1 MKKFILALVLAFC
14 CTLGV
19 TPPAEAGLISKE
31 QEIEMGR
38 ETAQQLEAKYGVVQD
53 YALQERVN
61 RIGQSL
67 VKVSDRQDLDYSFK
81 VLNSDEVNAMACP
94 GGFVYVF
101 KGLIDYMPTDAEL
114 AGVLGHE
121 VTHVVKKHTVHQIE
135 KQLLTTLA
143 FAIVTKGDLGLAGLA
158 TQALSAGYS
167 RTDERG
173 ADKGGFGLCV
183 AAGYNPYSMVL
194 TINKLEDLAQERGNP
209 GYGIFSSHP
218 EPEERLKRVMKQI
231 KELNV
236 HPDITLN
243 EDKTAAVHEGSW
255 NFNITQTIGK
265 DRPEYR
271 AYLLA
276 GGLYCVRERGKG
288 NIDPYRFIVYDNG
301 GSATIYYDDI
311 EIFTVYNQDAY
322 AGGFGSAGSYAA
334 ACTEMLRQWVPIANA
349 ADTAAL
355 KKGKNKK

>member
-1 MKKFILALVLAFC
+1 MKRFILAVVFAFC
-14 CTLGV
+14 CTLGL
-19 TPPAEAGLISKE
+19 TPPAEAGLISKQ

-38 ETAQQLEAKYGVVQD
+38 ETAMQLEAKYGVVQD

-67 VKVSDRQDLDYSFK
+67 VKVSERQDLDYTFK
-81 VLNSDEVNAMACP
+81 VLNSDEVNALACP
-94 GGFVYVF
+94 GGFIYVF
-101 KGLIDYMPTDAEL
+101 KGLIDYMPSDAEL

-143 FAIVTKGDLGLAGLA
+143 FAIVTKGDLGIAGWRRRLWRQA
-158 TQALSAGYS
+158 TAALMNAAP
-167 RTDERG
+167 TK
-173 ADKGGFGLCV
+173 AALTWCV
-183 AAGYNPYSMVL
+183 DAGYNPYSVVL
-194 TINKLEDLAQERGNP
+194 TINKLEDLAKERGNP

-231 KELNV
+231 KALKV

-243 EDKTAAVHEGSW
+243 EDNTASVHEGDWS
-255 NFNITQTIGK
+255 FNITQTIGN

-271 AYLLA
+271 AYMLA
-276 GGLYCVRERGKG
+276 GGLYCVRHRDLGK
-288 NIDPYRFIVYDNG
+288 IDPYRFIVYDNG

-311 EIFTVYNQDAY
+311 EILTVYNQDAY

-334 ACTEMLRQWVPIANA
+334 ACTELLRQWVPIANA
-349 ADTAAL
+349 NDTNHGKT
-355 KKGKNKK
+355 KKK

>member
-1 MKKFILALVLAFC
+1 MKRFILAVVFAFC
-14 CTLGV
+14 CTLGL
-19 TPPAEAGLISKE
+19 TSPAEAGLISKQ

-38 ETAQQLEAKYGVVQD
+38 ETAMQLEAKYGVVQD

-67 VKVSDRQDLDYSFK
+67 VKVSERQDLDYTFK
-81 VLNSDEVNAMACP
+81 VLNSDEVNALACP

-101 KGLIDYMPTDAEL
+101 KGLIDYMPSDAEL

-143 FAIVTKGDLGLAGLA
+143 FAIVTKGDLGIAGLA
-158 TQALSAGYS
+158 TQALAAGYS

-173 ADKGGFGLCV
+173 ADKGGFNLCV
-183 AAGYNPYSMVL
+183 DAGYNPYSVVL
-194 TINKLEDLAQERGNP
+194 TINKLEDLAKERGNP

-231 KELNV
+231 KALKV

-243 EDKTAAVHEGSW
+243 EDNTASVHEGDW
-255 NFNITQTIGK
+255 NFNITQTIGN

-271 AYLLA
+271 AYMLA
-276 GGLYCVRERGKG
+276 GGLYCVRHRDLGK
-288 NIDPYRFIVYDNG
+288 IDPYRFIVYDNG

-311 EIFTVYNQDAY
+311 EILTVYNQDAY

-334 ACTEMLRQWVPIANA
+334 ACTELLRQWVPIANA
-349 ADTAAL
+349 NDTNHGKT
-355 KKGKNKK
+355 KKK